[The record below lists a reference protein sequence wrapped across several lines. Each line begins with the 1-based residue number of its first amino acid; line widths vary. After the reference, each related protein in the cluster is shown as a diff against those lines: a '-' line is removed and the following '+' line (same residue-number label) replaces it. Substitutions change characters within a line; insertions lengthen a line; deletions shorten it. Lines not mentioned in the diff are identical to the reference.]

1 MEVAEI
7 QGLAQEYLPP
17 LDVLG
22 GFICIFIFGMMTGA
36 VICLPIAH
44 HNSEL
49 PLERLSGDLIWR
61 YAPDWILLLVGCIF
75 FLVVSFILISGI
87 WRM

>member
-1 MEVAEI
+1 M
-7 QGLAQEYLPP
+7 EYLPP
-17 LDVLG
+17 VDVLV
-22 GFICIFIFGMMTGA
+22 GFVCVFLFGMMLGA
-36 VICLPIAH
+36 IICLPIAH

-61 YAPDWILLLVGCIF
+61 YAPDWLLLFISSIF
-75 FLVVSFILISGI
+75 FLVLSFLLISGM

>member
-1 MEVAEI
+1 MDVAEI
-7 QGLAQEYLPP
+7 QKMAQEILPP

-22 GFICIFIFGMMTGA
+22 GFICVFIFGTMMGA
-36 VICLPIAH
+36 AICLPIAH

-49 PLERLSGDLIWR
+49 PLERLSNDLIWR

-75 FLVVSFILISGI
+75 FLVVSFILISGM

>member
-1 MEVAEI
+1 M
-7 QGLAQEYLPP
+7 EYLPP
-17 LDVLG
+17 VDVLV
-22 GFICIFIFGMMTGA
+22 GFVCVFLFGMMLGA
-36 VICLPIAH
+36 IIYLPIAH

-61 YAPDWILLLVGCIF
+61 YAPDWLLLFISSIF
-75 FLVVSFILISGI
+75 FLVLSFLLISGM

>member
-1 MEVAEI
+1 M
-7 QGLAQEYLPP
+7 EYLPP
-17 LDVLG
+17 VDVLI
-22 GFICIFIFGMMTGA
+22 GFVCVFLFGMMLGA
-36 VICLPIAH
+36 IICLPIAH

-61 YAPDWILLLVGCIF
+61 YAPDWLLLFISSIF
-75 FLVVSFILISGI
+75 FLVLSFLLISGM